1 MKLHTLFGALTLA
14 SSVIAKTE
22 YVTRYHYVTVDG
34 NGEVIASNIVLSGAA
49 QATNGARI
57 LGSDK
62 KEKSSEATT
71 LTTIR
76 TSSASLMEFKTDDES
91 VVSVSEPTIEAT
103 SQIRSE
109 ATGNESTTST
119 NTAADQTAPESSSS
133 ATSAPSSESDSG
145 IYSEISSSG
154 VDASFAKAILDAH
167 NTKRKAHSAPNLS
180 WSSTLFSYAQ
190 NYADSYAC
198 GASLVHSGGKY
209 GENLASGYSSGVA
222 ALEAWYS
229 EGDNYD
235 YSAANVFDHFT
246 QVIWKSTTALG
257 CAYKS
262 CGGGL
267 YIICSYDPAGNFGG
281 EGPQNLSAN

>member
-91 VVSVSEPTIEAT
+91 VVSVSEPTVEAT
-103 SQIRSE
+103 SQIR
-109 ATGNESTTST
+109 
-119 NTAADQTAPESSSS
+119 
-133 ATSAPSSESDSG
+133 
-145 IYSEISSSG
+145 
-154 VDASFAKAILDAH
+154 
-167 NTKRKAHSAPNLS
+167 
-180 WSSTLFSYAQ
+180 
-190 NYADSYAC
+190 
-198 GASLVHSGGKY
+198 
-209 GENLASGYSSGVA
+209 
-222 ALEAWYS
+222 
-229 EGDNYD
+229 
-235 YSAANVFDHFT
+235 
-246 QVIWKSTTALG
+246 
-257 CAYKS
+257 
-262 CGGGL
+262 
-267 YIICSYDPAGNFGG
+267 
-281 EGPQNLSAN
+281 